1 MEVIRDTG
9 AIWDTEVIRD
19 TGAIWDTEVIRDT
32 SAIWDTHT
40 DFNYPITW
48 PLIQV

>member
-1 MEVIRDTG
+1 MIRDTG